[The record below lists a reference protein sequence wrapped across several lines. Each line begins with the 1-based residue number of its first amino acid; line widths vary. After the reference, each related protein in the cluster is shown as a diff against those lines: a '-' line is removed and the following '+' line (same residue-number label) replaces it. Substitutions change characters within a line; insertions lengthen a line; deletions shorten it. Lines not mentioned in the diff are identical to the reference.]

1 MQHFL
6 ERTAS
11 LHPRCSLNSLSFGA
25 LSRSGHFYF
34 LTFCSIIH
42 FRLTRSY
49 KNGTVTSW
57 VLFVQLPSMITSYI
71 TIKYYQNQEI
81 EICTMLLAILQT
93 WPFLRVVIQT
103 RWLRSHLGKYLT
115 IHTGYVPSTQHETL
129 ASLQT
134 PGTFIRAATVPCG
147 RQQHILFCKDQP

>member
-1 MQHFL
+1 MSKWFRKTDLVKDHSFLARREQPRRALTQHFL

-93 WPFLRVVIQT
+93 WPFLRVVI
-103 RWLRSHLGKYLT
+103 
-115 IHTGYVPSTQHETL
+115 
-129 ASLQT
+129 
-134 PGTFIRAATVPCG
+134 
-147 RQQHILFCKDQP
+147 